1 MKFPF
6 FPKLILLIFLCTTTL
21 TSAQDLASVD
31 AKVSA
36 YPNSFPSPER
46 LADKINSDFSS
57 DIEKARAV
65 YTWIAKNVRYDLN
78 ELRSNQGGKV
88 AFSYRTQEEKE
99 RKLQQYNWDLAN
111 RTLKSKKGVCRG
123 YTALYDRV
131 ATLAGLDATTIPGTS
146 KSHPTHIGKLPTSA
160 DHIWNAVRINGKWQ
174 MIDVTWGSGSVN
186 SATGKFVNKF
196 NDGYFFT
203 DPNLFFLN
211 HFPDEPKWLPANK
224 TAEEFASLPLFSG
237 EYIEADFRIA
247 FPKSGTLPNNHII
260 PFRIENLRSDKVAY
274 ALSSDGKI
282 RVAQLTR
289 KGNVAEFEVALE
301 KGAVGYL
308 TIFVD
313 QESVATYRVKR
324 S

>member
-1 MKFPF
+1 MIIA
-6 FPKLILLIFLCTTTL
+6 LTTTSM
-21 TSAQDLASVD
+21 SAQDFASVD
-31 AKVSA
+31 SKVSA
-36 YPNSFPSPER
+36 YPNNFASPEK
-46 LADKINSDFSS
+46 LADRINSDFTS

-65 YTWIAKNVRYDLN
+65 YTWIAKNVRYDLV

-88 AFSYRTQEEKE
+88 AFSYRTPEEKE
-99 RKLQQYNWDLAN
+99 RKLQQYNLELAS

-131 ATLAGLDATTIPGTS
+131 AKLVGLEAIAIPGTS

-160 DHIWNAVRINGKWQ
+160 DHIWNAVRIDGKWQ
-174 MIDVTWGSGSVN
+174 MIDVTWGSGSV
-186 SATGKFVNKF
+186 STATGKFVNKF
-196 NDGYFFT
+196 NEGYFFT

-211 HFPDEPKWLPANK
+211 HFPDEPKWLPADK

-247 FPKSGTLPNNHII
+247 FPKSGTLPNNHVI
-260 PFRIENLRSDKVAY
+260 PFKIENLRSDKVAY
-274 ALSSDGKI
+274 AVSSDGKI
-282 RVAQLTR
+282 RFAQLTR

-301 KGAVGYL
+301 KGASGFL

-313 QESVATYRVKR
+313 QESVATYRIRK